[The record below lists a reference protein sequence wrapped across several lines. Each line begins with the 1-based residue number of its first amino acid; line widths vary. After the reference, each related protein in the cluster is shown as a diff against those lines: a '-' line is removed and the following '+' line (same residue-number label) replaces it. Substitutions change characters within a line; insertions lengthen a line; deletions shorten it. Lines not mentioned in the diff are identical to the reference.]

1 MSVSYFSRP
10 RLASLA
16 LMLFGV
22 LAAPWVLQS
31 NAQLTFLA
39 QSGIAILCCAG
50 FALLLGQGGLLSF
63 GHALYF
69 GAGAFGV
76 AWLWPWLQA
85 QSLGHAAALVL
96 MPLAGGL
103 VALALALVLGGW
115 LARQTGAGFAMLT
128 LALAELAWAMA
139 QTWPTLF
146 GGEAGL
152 SLDRTALAW
161 AGPRFASSFQ
171 ITVLVSAYTAL
182 GLGFAAWLGLT
193 PFALALNAV
202 RDHAARAQ
210 SLGLAPEALRYRALA
225 FSALL
230 CGVAGGLYALFY
242 EHVSTEVL
250 SAQRSGMLMLFAI
263 VGGVRH
269 RSGPVLGGV
278 LMVLAMSWLSHFTAA
293 WMLYVG
299 ALFCCVVLWAPQ
311 GLAAWLADQAQR
323 CQQGGWRPY
332 ACETLVRLGAG
343 LLTFSGAAAMVELA
357 YRGQERALVGSA
369 ATEPL
374 WVWALAACCLCAGL
388 WGCGVWGTRV
398 PQRGLYAGAK
408 A

>member
-1 MSVSYFSRP
+1 MSTSYFSRP
-10 RLASLA
+10 RLPSLA
-16 LMLFGV
+16 VMVLGV
-22 LAAPWVLQS
+22 LAAPWFLQS
-31 NAQLTFLA
+31 NAQHTFLA

-76 AWLWPWLQA
+76 AWVWPWLQA
-85 QSLGHAAALVL
+85 QGWGHAAALVL
-96 MPLAGGL
+96 MPLVGGL
-103 VALALALVLGGW
+103 VALALALLLGVW
-115 LARQTGAGFAMLT
+115 LARLSGAGFAMLT
-128 LALAELAWAMA
+128 LALAELAWALA

-171 ITVLVSAYTAL
+171 ITLLISAYTAL

-202 RDHAARAQ
+202 RDNAARAQ
-210 SLGLAPEALRYRALA
+210 SLGLAPQALRYRALA

-230 CGVAGGLYALFY
+230 CGVAGGLFALFY

-250 SAQRSGMLMLFAI
+250 GAQRSGMLMLFAI

-269 RSGPVLGGV
+269 RSGPVLGGL

-311 GLAAWLADQAQR
+311 GLAAWWAGQAQR
-323 CQQGGWRPY
+323 CQQAGWRTY
-332 ACETLVRLGAG
+332 ARETLARLGAG
-343 LLTFSGAAAMVELA
+343 LLVFLGAAALVEMA
-357 YRGQERALVGSA
+357 YRGQERALLGSA
-369 ATEPL
+369 GTEPQGVW
-374 WVWALAACCLCAGL
+374 WVGALAACVLCAGL
-388 WGCGVWGTRV
+388 WGLRHA
-398 PQRGLYAGAK
+398 RSAKGAVCK
-408 A
+408 R